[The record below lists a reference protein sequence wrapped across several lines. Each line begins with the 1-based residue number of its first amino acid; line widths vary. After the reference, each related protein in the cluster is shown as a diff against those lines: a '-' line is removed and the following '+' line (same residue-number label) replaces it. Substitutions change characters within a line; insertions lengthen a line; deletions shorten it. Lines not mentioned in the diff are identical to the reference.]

1 MSSFYHYKCTPFTW
15 HKVGDLYQIDNKF
28 TISLDDKEYKY
39 TLTIHPRI

>member
-28 TISLDDKEYKY
+28 NISLDDKEYKY